1 MQQILL
7 VDFENV
13 PKVDLAAVPAGVV
26 VPFFFGAAQKSVPT
40 DFLRAALKL
49 GERFVPIDIAGAGR
63 NALDFHIAFYL
74 GEYLTRNPAAHCVI
88 LSRDKG
94 FDPLVKHLN
103 ARDYSVRRVATLEEA
118 FPALPRRQLPVAA
131 KRLATPV
138 SRAPAPPSARLS
150 SRASNAGRRAVV
162 ATTDSA
168 VAWLA
173 TMDKSKRPKKRPA
186 LAAHLHSHFA
196 GKLSAAE
203 IEQLVDRMIAE
214 RRLGE
219 AGGQLSYQF

>member
-40 DFLRAALKL
+40 EFLRAALKL

-118 FPALPRRQLPVAA
+118 FPALPSRQLPVAA
-131 KRLATPV
+131 RRRSGAG
-138 SRAPAPPSARLS
+138 S
-150 SRASNAGRRAVV
+150 AGRRAVV
-162 ATTDSA
+162 ATTDNA

-173 TMDKSKRPKKRPA
+173 TMDKGKRPKKRPA

-214 RRLGE
+214 RRLSE
-219 AGGQLSYQF
+219 AAGKLSYQF

>member
-13 PKVDLAAVPAGVV
+13 PKVDLAAVPVGVV

-49 GERFVPIDIAGAGR
+49 GERFIAIDIAGAGR

-94 FDPLVKHLN
+94 FDPLVRHLS

-118 FPALPRRQLPVAA
+118 FPALPRQPVAA
-131 KRLATPV
+131 RRPLTPA
-138 SRAPAPPSARLS
+138 SREPPSPTARPRS
-150 SRASNAGRRAVV
+150 SAGNAGTRAVV
-162 ATTDSA
+162 ATIDNA

-173 TMDKSKRPKKRPA
+173 AMDKGKRPKKRPA

-196 GKLSAAE
+196 GKLSAAD
-203 IEQLVDRMIAE
+203 IEQLVDRMILE
-214 RRLGE
+214 RRLSE
-219 AGGQLSYQF
+219 AGGKLSYQF

>member
-13 PKVDLAAVPAGVV
+13 PKVDLAAVPAGVA

-94 FDPLVKHLN
+94 FDPLVKHLS

-118 FPALPRRQLPVAA
+118 FPALPRQPVAA
-131 KRLATPV
+131 KRSLTPA
-138 SRAPAPPSARLS
+138 SRDPAPPSVRPRS
-150 SRASNAGRRAVV
+150 SASHAGRRAIV
-162 ATTDSA
+162 ATVDNA

-196 GKLSAAE
+196 GKLSASE

-219 AGGQLSYQF
+219 VSGKLSYQF

>member
-74 GEYLTRNPAAHCVI
+74 GEYLTRNPATHCVI

-94 FDPLVKHLN
+94 FDPLVKHLS

-118 FPALPRRQLPVAA
+118 FPALPRQQLPVAA
-131 KRLATPV
+131 KRSLTPA
-138 SRAPAPPSARLS
+138 SREPAPQSARS
-150 SRASNAGRRAVV
+150 SASNAGKRAAV
-162 ATTDSA
+162 ATIDNA

-173 TMDKSKRPKKRPA
+173 TMDKGKRPKKRPA

-196 GKLSAAE
+196 GKLSAADL
-203 IEQLVDRMIAE
+203 EQLMDRMILE
-214 RRLGE
+214 RRLSE
-219 AGGQLSYQF
+219 VGGKLSYQF

>member
-40 DFLRAALKL
+40 EFLKAALKL
-49 GERFVPIDIAGAGR
+49 GERFLPIDIAGAGR

-74 GEYLTRNPAAHCVI
+74 GEYLATHPGAQCVI

-94 FDPLVKHLN
+94 FDPLVRHLQLRGF
-103 ARDYSVRRVATLEEA
+103 AVRRAATLEEA
-118 FPALPRRQLPVAA
+118 YPSAPAAPAR
-131 KRLATPV
+131 
-138 SRAPAPPSARLS
+138 SRAPAASAP
-150 SRASNAGRRAVV
+150 RRGA
-162 ATTDSA
+162 TDSLENA
-168 VAWLA
+168 LSWLA
-173 TMDKSKRPKKRPA
+173 GMDKGKRPKKRAA

-196 GKLSAAE
+196 GKLSTAE
-203 IEQLVDRMIAE
+203 VTRLIE
-214 RRLGE
+214 RLISDQRLSE
-219 AGGQLSYQF
+219 TAGKLQYLF

>member
-103 ARDYSVRRVATLEEA
+103 ARDYNVRRVATLEEA
-118 FPALPRRQLPVAA
+118 FPALPRQQLPVAA
-131 KRLATPV
+131 RPRSGAG
-138 SRAPAPPSARLS
+138 SA
-150 SRASNAGRRAVV
+150 GKRAVV
-162 ATTDSA
+162 ATVDNA

-173 TMDKSKRPKKRPA
+173 TMDKGKRPKKRPA

-196 GKLSAAE
+196 GKLSAAD

-219 AGGQLSYQF
+219 AGGKLSYQF

>member
-40 DFLRAALKL
+40 EFLRAALKL

-118 FPALPRRQLPVAA
+118 FPALPSRQLPVAA
-131 KRLATPV
+131 RPRSGAG
-138 SRAPAPPSARLS
+138 S
-150 SRASNAGRRAVV
+150 AGRRAVV
-162 ATTDSA
+162 ATTDNA

-214 RRLGE
+214 RRLSE
-219 AGGQLSYQF
+219 AAGKLSYQF